1 MGARRSNSPGSFFLG
16 DGMTRFAMLAA
27 AGLMLAVPAAAKAK
41 DGNGVC
47 VFARPSGDLKGHAA
61 SFFAKANNAEL
72 DALAACLGDPDPA
85 MRDDFA
91 FTLWSEGLRGKYLTP
106 AQMRHTLGVLTR
118 MVEAPDDTAG
128 FRRPFAALTL
138 SEVARADR
146 FEAFLTDA
154 ELHALTETA
163 AAYLRGVR
171 DYRGFI
177 AGEGWRHGVAHGADA
192 MLQLA
197 LNPRLSRAD
206 ADLVLGAVAAQVA
219 PPGSHA
225 YVHGEARRLARPIL
239 FLAKRADIDDAVWAA
254 WFQSLHPG
262 DAPRWKAPYA
272 SAAGLAAV
280 HNSSAF
286 GDAVYVAAS
295 ESQDAQVRRLAPLAA
310 GLLKALP

>member
-1 MGARRSNSPGSFFLG
+1 MKW
-16 DGMTRFAMLAA
+16 FAVLAS
-27 AGLMLAVPAAAKAK
+27 AGLMLTAPAA
-41 DGNGVC
+41 GESTGVC
-47 VFARPSGDLKGHAA
+47 TVARPAGDLKGHAA
-61 SFFAKANNAEL
+61 SFFPKAGNADL

-91 FTLWSEGLRGKYLTP
+91 FTMWSEGLRGKYLTP
-106 AQMRHTLGVLTR
+106 AQMRYALGVLTR
-118 MVEAPDDTAG
+118 MVSAPDDAAG

-138 SEVARADR
+138 SEIARADR
-146 FEAFLTDA
+146 VEAFLTEA
-154 ELHALTETA
+154 ELHALAETGTT
-163 AAYLRGVR
+163 YLRGVT

-177 AGEGWRHGVAHGADA
+177 AGEGWRHGVAHGADV

-206 ADLVLGAVAAQVA
+206 ADLLLAAIAAQVA

-239 FLAKRADIDDAVWAA
+239 FLAKRADIDDAAWAA
-254 WFQSLHPG
+254 WFRSLHPD

-272 SAAGLAAV
+272 SETGLAAV

-295 ESQDAQVRRLAPLAA
+295 ESQDPQVRRLAPFAA

>member
-1 MGARRSNSPGSFFLG
+1 MKW
-16 DGMTRFAMLAA
+16 FAVLAS
-27 AGLMLAVPAAAKAK
+27 AGLMLTAPAA
-41 DGNGVC
+41 GESTGVC
-47 VFARPSGDLKGHAA
+47 TVARPAGDLKGHAA
-61 SFFAKANNAEL
+61 SFFPKAGNADL

-91 FTLWSEGLRGKYLTP
+91 FTMWSEGLRGKYLTP
-106 AQMRHTLGVLTR
+106 AQMRYALGVLTR
-118 MVEAPDDTAG
+118 MVSAPDDAAG

-138 SEVARADR
+138 SEIVRADR
-146 FEAFLTDA
+146 VEAFLTEA
-154 ELHALTETA
+154 ELHALAETGTT
-163 AAYLRGVR
+163 YLRGVT

-177 AGEGWRHGVAHGADA
+177 AGEGWRHGVAHGADV

-206 ADLVLGAVAAQVA
+206 TDLLLAAVAAQVA

-239 FLAKRADIDDAVWAA
+239 FLAKRADIDDAAWAA
-254 WFQSLHPG
+254 WFRSLHPD

-272 SAAGLAAV
+272 SETGLAAV

-295 ESQDAQVRRLAPLAA
+295 ESQHSQVRRLAPFAA

>member
-1 MGARRSNSPGSFFLG
+1 MKRCAVVASF
-16 DGMTRFAMLAA
+16 
-27 AGLMLAVPAAAKAK
+27 GLMLAVPAVGESK
-41 DGNGVC
+41 DVC
-47 VFARPSGDLKGHAA
+47 TVARPAGDLKNHAA
-61 SFFAKANNAEL
+61 SFFPKAGDTDL

-85 MRDDFA
+85 VRDDFA

-106 AQMRHTLGVLTR
+106 AQMRYTLDLLTK
-118 MVEAPDDTAG
+118 MIAAPDDAAG

-138 SEVARADR
+138 SEIARADR
-146 FEAFLTDA
+146 VEAFLTEA
-154 ELHALTETA
+154 ELHALVETGT
-163 AAYLRGVR
+163 AYLRGVR

-177 AGEGWRHGVAHGADA
+177 AGEGWRHGVAHGADV

-206 ADLVLGAVAAQVA
+206 ADLILGAVAAQVA

-239 FLAKRADIDDAVWAA
+239 FLAKRADIDDAAWAA
-254 WFQSLHPG
+254 WFRTLHPD
-262 DAPRWKAPYA
+262 DAVRWKAPYA
-272 SAAGLAAV
+272 SEAGLAAV

-295 ESQDAQVRRLAPLAA
+295 ESQDQQVRRLAPLAA

>member
-1 MGARRSNSPGSFFLG
+1 MK
-16 DGMTRFAMLAA
+16 RFAVLAS
-27 AGLMLAVPAAAKAK
+27 AGLMLAVPAAAKE
-41 DGNGVC
+41 GNGICTV
-47 VFARPSGDLKGHAA
+47 ARPAGELKSHAA
-61 SFFAKANNAEL
+61 SFFPKASNADL

-106 AQMRHTLGVLTR
+106 AQMRYALGVLTG
-118 MVEAPDDTAG
+118 MVAAPDDAAG

-138 SEVARADR
+138 SEIARADR
-146 FEAFLTDA
+146 VEAFLTGA
-154 ELHALTETA
+154 ELHALAETGTT
-163 AAYLRGVR
+163 YLRGVR

-177 AGEGWRHGVAHGADA
+177 AGEGWRHGVAHGADL

-239 FLAKRADIDDAVWAA
+239 FLAKRADIDDAAWAA
-254 WFQSLHPG
+254 WFQALHPD
-262 DAPRWKAPYA
+262 DAARWKAPYA
-272 SAAGLAAV
+272 SEAGLAAV

-286 GDAVYVAAS
+286 GDAIYVAAS

>member
-1 MGARRSNSPGSFFLG
+1 MK
-16 DGMTRFAMLAA
+16 RFAMLASV
-27 AGLMLAVPAAAKAK
+27 GLMLTVPAAGEGK
-41 DGNGVC
+41 DVC
-47 VFARPSGDLKGHAA
+47 TVARPAGELKSHAA
-61 SFFAKANNAEL
+61 SFFPKANDADL

-85 MRDDFA
+85 MRDDYA

-106 AQMRHTLGVLTR
+106 AQMRYTLGLLTR
-118 MVEAPDDTAG
+118 MVAAPDDAAG
-128 FRRPFAALTL
+128 FRRPFAALAL
-138 SEVARADR
+138 SEIARADR
-146 FEAFLTDA
+146 VTAFLTDA
-154 ELHALTETA
+154 ELHALAETGA
-163 AAYLRGVR
+163 TYLHGVQ

-177 AGEGWRHGVAHGADA
+177 ASEGWRHGVAHGADV

-206 ADLVLGAVAAQVA
+206 ADLILGAVAAQVA

-239 FLAKRADIDDAVWAA
+239 FLAKRTDIDDAAWAA
-254 WFQSLHPG
+254 WFRSLHP
-262 DAPRWKAPYA
+262 DNAARWQAPYT
-272 SAAGLAAV
+272 SEAGLAAV

-286 GDAVYVAAS
+286 GDAIYVAAS